1 MNNGEQ
7 FIQHRDYVKRS
18 VVQHYLGGRDDPS
31 SGVGLYK
38 KMKGRAY
45 PLYSA
50 GYERVGHT
58 LLASYERPQDSYC
71 ASSIPYGPW
80 VEEDDGSVRWL
91 TGAEA
96 GVYMGMSI
104 AEASLLPMEYSTAN
118 STGPNAC
125 RVPKRGVYRA
135 LGNSIII
142 NMAEKHINLGEIK
155 RRLDKLMTA
164 GPFDLDLMQRFA
176 QYGSD
181 VEKKEDEELASSS
194 EEDQNL
200 EATQSGGRGL
210 LGRLTPWRK

>member
-50 GYERVGHT
+50 GCERVGHT

-91 TGAEA
+91 TEAEA

-142 NMAEKHINLGEIK
+142 NMAEKHIKRAVAALGFDTMPRQPHLCNAHASTTRATLNTKWLTTTIMPTGKHHRVLELK
-155 RRLDKLMTA
+155 WVLD
-164 GPFDLDLMQRFA
+164 
-176 QYGSD
+176 
-181 VEKKEDEELASSS
+181 
-194 EEDQNL
+194 
-200 EATQSGGRGL
+200 
-210 LGRLTPWRK
+210 